1 MKKEKKKNPVAICS
15 VAAWILLLLLQVTCT
30 CKNYAGNFIPDPHT
44 LLATLSIQYNLFV
57 HSALPL
63 LLLQVTYLKAW
74 AMNMRVLFLK
84 IISNTHFSDTVFDSL
99 LPVKFAWNSK
109 ICKFMLPTMCQN
121 KLSNTVPHFLLK
133 NSRRTVWKDSMILFF
148 IIASYL
154 LQNSSANFLS
164 SGSLRRSEF

>member
-1 MKKEKKKNPVAICS
+1 MFKGASKWKIFLPKRDLLSLFNPKHTLFKKKKKNSQGKKLKKKKNSSCICS
-15 VAAWILLLLLQVTCT
+15 VAAWTLLLLLQVTCT

-44 LLATLSIQYNLFV
+44 LLAALSIQYSLFV
-57 HSALPL
+57 RSALPL
-63 LLLQVTYLKAW
+63 LLFQVTYLKAW

-121 KLSNTVPHFLLK
+121 K
-133 NSRRTVWKDSMILFF
+133 
-148 IIASYL
+148 
-154 LQNSSANFLS
+154 
-164 SGSLRRSEF
+164 